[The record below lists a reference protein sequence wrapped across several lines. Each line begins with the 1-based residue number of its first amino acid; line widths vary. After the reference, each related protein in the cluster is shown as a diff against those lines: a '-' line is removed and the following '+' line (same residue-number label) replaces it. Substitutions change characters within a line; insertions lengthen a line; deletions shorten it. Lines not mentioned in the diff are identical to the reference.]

1 MNGDVC
7 GDGGGGG
14 GEVGTLNSPGGLV
27 NLAGIFHNVVDN
39 YIT

>member
-1 MNGDVC
+1 MVMCVGV
-7 GDGGGGG
+7 GVG
-14 GEVGTLNSPGGLV
+14 GTLNSPGGLV